1 MRAVPTEGSL
11 PDRSSVPDGAWTT
24 TFCSSL
30 AAERVRGI
38 EPPFQA
44 CEACVLP
51 LNHTR
56 VVRPRRAAG
65 ASLASSRGRPQAPAA
80 SLPNLMPD
88 PDLWPELL
96 LRLSRRQDL
105 ETEDAAEAMRQIMA
119 GEATPAQI
127 GAFLLALRTK
137 GETVDEIDGL
147 ARTMLEFANPVKTP
161 EPVIDTCGTGG
172 DRSGTFN
179 ISTISALVVA
189 GAGVPVAKHGNRAA
203 SSHCGSADLL
213 ESLGVKIDLDPV
225 GVERCLADAGI
236 GFMFAATFHPAMGN
250 AGPVR
255 RELRVPTVFNF
266 LGPLTNPAAP
276 HAQVVGVSD
285 ERMLPLMA
293 EVLARRGLRAKLFRG
308 EDGLDELT
316 TTGISTV
323 FDVKDGSLRERH
335 LDPRSVGLARARPSD
350 LKGGDPTESADLAR
364 RILSG
369 ETGPPRRV
377 GLLKAGAALEAAGC
391 AADLRRRMAAGA

>member
-1 MRAVPTEGSL
+1 M
-11 PDRSSVPDGAWTT
+11 
-24 TFCSSL
+24 
-30 AAERVRGI
+30 AE
-38 EPPFQA
+38 
-44 CEACVLP
+44 
-51 LNHTR
+51 
-56 VVRPRRAAG
+56 
-65 ASLASSRGRPQAPAA
+65 
-80 SLPNLMPD
+80 PD
-88 PDLWPELL
+88 PDLWPRTLT
-96 LRLSRRQDL
+96 RLASHQAL
-105 ETEDAAEAMRQIMA
+105 SAEEAAEAMTAIM
-119 GEATPAQI
+119 GGDATSGQI
-127 GAFLLALRTK
+127 GAFLMALRTK
-137 GETVDEIDGL
+137 GETVDEVEGL
-147 ARTMLEFANPVKTP
+147 ARTMLAFANPVKP
-161 EPVIDTCGTGG
+161 PAPVVDTCGTGG

-179 ISTISALVVA
+179 ISTIAAIVVA

-213 ESLGVKIDLDPV
+213 EALGVTIDLDPA
-225 GVERCLADAGI
+225 GVERCLTDAGI

-293 EVLARRGLRAKLFRG
+293 EVLARRGIRAKLFRG

-323 FDVKDGSLRERH
+323 FDVKDGSLREGH

-350 LKGGDPTESADLAR
+350 LRGGDPAESADLAR

-369 ETGPPRRV
+369 ETGR
-377 GLLKAGAALEAAGC
+377 
-391 AADLRRRMAAGA
+391 